1 MESEYSP
8 IFITRYLINKEKI
21 YNKENYLT
29 IIMRNSIFERL
40 ITKYIFQQTSKEFN
54 LNPFL
59 INIQKNNNELEKFKE
74 NLNLLIKYFKEE
86 NPLQIFSEISE
97 EILNLLKES
106 NLNDINFDKY
116 LLNIE
121 FLLSSHFENNFY
133 EKQIE
138 NKMNE
143 NFFDLMY
150 LQKGITNFNYSIESL
165 TTICKFLKVF
175 EIQNLSTRIE
185 NEFPLI
191 KNLFCT
197 EKIYYFYCDKLEREK
212 NNSGNLV
219 QYLISNLIS
228 KFEILKNSKV
238 NNIQIENYI
247 LINLF
252 FINKIIQNYSFYF
265 HKQPELLN
273 IFHSLK
279 IFKNFPIPI
288 SNFTNNILENIINEI
303 SFQGI
308 TILNKIR
315 EVFFIDFLDKNVKNF
330 DTKYFNSAILVYD
343 FKWEKKHLNNENV
356 ENFEVFNIVK
366 FINRLCKKEKNNKYN
381 NFNLREFMMKI
392 FNTIL
397 FNSNKNFSDEN
408 FQKIFLNFYP
418 NYKNNNN
425 NNLEE
430 ENSNIKN
437 SLDKILKIID
447 VGFDKNIN
455 DFMNEI
461 NIIAE
466 KLINLDI
473 KNFEFNENE
482 NILETKDF
490 LPITNF
496 RNYLKPN
503 YNLIKKI
510 YKISENNI
518 NENFNLDIFDLYI
531 KNFQFIIMNY
541 FPYLINE
548 NEDELIEKN
557 LESLREN
564 FYINYKINIVLFEQN
579 GTFNNFIE
587 NLDKNIFYNND
598 KISEEDY
605 DSFWKY
611 FVKNKKEVKPKFLL
625 HIVPIYENS
634 NQNPFKF
641 LTDKDK
647 YENCINYLS
656 EFIAS
661 NDFIYKNI
669 VFMPFASNSDKS
681 FINFIPNCQNSS
693 DNIMEFPTL
702 DCMYSFLKKPLDYYI
717 SDSNGIFNLDLY
729 EINIEI
735 CIENKKKE
743 KIIKNS
749 RKIFWK
755 NLEFLCLENNNIYQG
770 NIKLIMFCV
779 DCLGLEFHEKKIIL
793 ELNDKFNIK
802 IFNLFFKK
810 NVPFNYNNPSNNG
823 WLEVFLND
831 KYIIEEVDKIC
842 NYSSFI
848 KNNIEGKY
856 YEEFNVPQMDLE
868 TFFKNFKVKKLIL
881 EFNEKNDFDVSLKI
895 DDLYDFDFKSL
906 IPKIKKGEKLNVVFN
921 VNACYV
927 DNNNFNKNN
936 FNNNDEEFDDS
947 EMEKISI
954 PIATFQTI

>member
-8 IFITRYLINKEKI
+8 IFITRYLINREKI
-21 YNKENYLT
+21 YNKDSYLT

-59 INIQKNNNELEKFKE
+59 INIQKNNIELEKFKE

-106 NLNDINFDKY
+106 NLNEINFDKY

-330 DTKYFNSAILVYD
+330 ETKYFNSAILVYD
-343 FKWEKKHLNNENV
+343 FEWEKKHFNNENV

-366 FINRLCKKEKNNKYN
+366 FINRICKKEKNNKYN

-425 NNLEE
+425 NNFEE

-557 LESLREN
+557 LENLREN

-587 NLDKNIFYNND
+587 NLDKNIFNNND
-598 KISEEDY
+598 KISNEDF

-625 HIVPIYENS
+625 HIVPIYENC

-641 LTDKDK
+641 LTEKDK

-669 VFMPFASNSDKS
+669 VFIPFASNCDKN
-681 FINFIPNCQNSS
+681 FINFIPNCQNISN
-693 DNIMEFPTL
+693 DIMEFPTL

-735 CIENKKKE
+735 SIENKKKE
-743 KIIKNS
+743 KITKNS

-793 ELNDKFNIK
+793 ELNEKFNIK

-831 KYIIEEVDKIC
+831 KFIKEEVDKIC

-881 EFNEKNDFDVSLKI
+881 EFNEKTDFDVSLKI

-927 DNNNFNKNN
+927 DNNNSFNKNN
-936 FNNNDEEFDDS
+936 NNDDEFDDS

>member
-1 MESEYSP
+1 MEGEYSP

-21 YNKENYLT
+21 YNKDNYLT

-40 ITKYIFQQTSKEFN
+40 ITKYIFQRTSKEFN

-59 INIQKNNNELEKFKE
+59 INIQKNNVELEKFKE

-330 DTKYFNSAILVYD
+330 ETKYFNSAILVYD
-343 FKWEKKHLNNENV
+343 FEWEKKHFNNENI
-356 ENFEVFNIVK
+356 ENFEVFNIIK
-366 FINRLCKKEKNNKYN
+366 FINRICKKEKNNKYN

-425 NNLEE
+425 NNFEE

-557 LESLREN
+557 LENLREN

-587 NLDKNIFYNND
+587 NLDKNIFNNND
-598 KISEEDY
+598 KISNEDF

-625 HIVPIYENS
+625 HIVPIYENC

-641 LTDKDK
+641 LTEKDK

-669 VFMPFASNSDKS
+669 VFIPFASNCDKN
-681 FINFIPNCQNSS
+681 FINFIPNCQNISN
-693 DNIMEFPTL
+693 DIMEFPTL

-735 CIENKKKE
+735 SIENKKKE

-793 ELNDKFNIK
+793 ELNEKFNIK

-831 KYIIEEVDKIC
+831 KFIKEEVDKIC

-881 EFNEKNDFDVSLKI
+881 EFNEKTDFDVSLKI

-927 DNNNFNKNN
+927 DNNNNFNKNN
-936 FNNNDEEFDDS
+936 NNDDEFDDS

>member
-1 MESEYSP
+1 MEGEYSP

-59 INIQKNNNELEKFKE
+59 INIQKNNIELEKFKE

-330 DTKYFNSAILVYD
+330 ETKYFNSAILVYD
-343 FKWEKKHLNNENV
+343 FEWEKKHFNNENV
-356 ENFEVFNIVK
+356 ENFEVFNIIK
-366 FINRLCKKEKNNKYN
+366 FINRICKKEKNNKYN

-425 NNLEE
+425 NNFEE

-518 NENFNLDIFDLYI
+518 NENYNLDIFDLYI

-557 LESLREN
+557 LENLREN

-625 HIVPIYENS
+625 HIVPIYENC

-641 LTDKDK
+641 LTEKDK

-669 VFMPFASNSDKS
+669 VFIPFASNCDKN
-681 FINFIPNCQNSS
+681 FINFIPNCQNISN
-693 DNIMEFPTL
+693 DIMEFPTL

-793 ELNDKFNIK
+793 ELNEKFNIK

-831 KYIIEEVDKIC
+831 KFIKEEVDKIC

-927 DNNNFNKNN
+927 DNNNNFNKNN
-936 FNNNDEEFDDS
+936 NNDDEFDDS

>member
-1 MESEYSP
+1 MIQYNL
-8 IFITRYLINKEKI
+8 FIYVK
-21 YNKENYLT
+21 
-29 IIMRNSIFERL
+29 
-40 ITKYIFQQTSKEFN
+40 
-54 LNPFL
+54 
-59 INIQKNNNELEKFKE
+59 KFKE
-74 NLNLLIKYFKEE
+74 NLNLLIKYFKEQ

-106 NLNDINFDKY
+106 NLNDITFDKY

-330 DTKYFNSAILVYD
+330 ETKYFNSAILVYD
-343 FKWEKKHLNNENV
+343 FEWEKKHFNNENI

-366 FINRLCKKEKNNKYN
+366 FINRICKKEKNNKYN

-392 FNTIL
+392 FNMIL

-425 NNLEE
+425 NNFEE

-466 KLINLDI
+466 KLINLDTQ
-473 KNFEFNENE
+473 NFEFNENE

-557 LESLREN
+557 LENLREN

-587 NLDKNIFYNND
+587 NLDKNIFNNND
-598 KISEEDY
+598 KISNEDF

-625 HIVPIYENS
+625 HIVPIYENC

-641 LTDKDK
+641 LTEKDK

-669 VFMPFASNSDKS
+669 VFIPFASNCDKN
-681 FINFIPNCQNSS
+681 FINFIPNCQNISN
-693 DNIMEFPTL
+693 DIMEFPTL

-735 CIENKKKE
+735 SIENKKKE

-793 ELNDKFNIK
+793 ELNEKFNIK

-831 KYIIEEVDKIC
+831 KFIKEEVDKIC

-881 EFNEKNDFDVSLKI
+881 EFNEKTDFDVSLKI

-927 DNNNFNKNN
+927 DNNNNFNKNN
-936 FNNNDEEFDDS
+936 NNDDEFDDS
-947 EMEKISI
+947 ELEKISI

>member
-8 IFITRYLINKEKI
+8 IFITRYLINREKI
-21 YNKENYLT
+21 YNKDSYLT

-59 INIQKNNNELEKFKE
+59 INIQKNNVELEKFKE

-330 DTKYFNSAILVYD
+330 ETKYFNSAILVYD
-343 FKWEKKHLNNENV
+343 FEWEKKHFNNENI
-356 ENFEVFNIVK
+356 ENFEVFNIIK
-366 FINRLCKKEKNNKYN
+366 FINRICKKEKNNKYN

-425 NNLEE
+425 NNFEE

-557 LESLREN
+557 LENLREN

-587 NLDKNIFYNND
+587 NLDKNIFNNND
-598 KISEEDY
+598 KISNEDF

-625 HIVPIYENS
+625 HIVPIYENC

-641 LTDKDK
+641 LTEKDK

-669 VFMPFASNSDKS
+669 VFIPFASNCDKN
-681 FINFIPNCQNSS
+681 FINFIPNCQNISN
-693 DNIMEFPTL
+693 DIMEFPTL

-735 CIENKKKE
+735 SIENKKKE
-743 KIIKNS
+743 KITKNS

-793 ELNDKFNIK
+793 ELNEKFNIK

-831 KYIIEEVDKIC
+831 KFIKEEVDKIC

-881 EFNEKNDFDVSLKI
+881 EFNEKTDFDVSLKI

-927 DNNNFNKNN
+927 DNNNNFNKNN
-936 FNNNDEEFDDS
+936 NNDDEFDDS

>member
-1 MESEYSP
+1 MEGEYSP

-21 YNKENYLT
+21 YNKDNYLT

-40 ITKYIFQQTSKEFN
+40 ITKYIFQRTSKEFN

-59 INIQKNNNELEKFKE
+59 INIQKNNIELEKFKE

-197 EKIYYFYCDKLEREK
+197 EKIYYFFCDKLEREK

-330 DTKYFNSAILVYD
+330 ETKYFNSAILVYD
-343 FKWEKKHLNNENV
+343 FEWEKKHFNNENI
-356 ENFEVFNIVK
+356 ENFEVFNIIK
-366 FINRLCKKEKNNKYN
+366 FINRICKKEKNNKYN

-425 NNLEE
+425 NNFEE

-473 KNFEFNENE
+473 QNFEFNENE

-518 NENFNLDIFDLYI
+518 NENYNLDIFDLYI

-557 LESLREN
+557 LENLREN

-587 NLDKNIFYNND
+587 NLDKNIFNNND
-598 KISEEDY
+598 KISNEDF

-625 HIVPIYENS
+625 HIVPIYENC

-641 LTDKDK
+641 LTEKDK

-669 VFMPFASNSDKS
+669 VFIPFASNCDKN
-681 FINFIPNCQNSS
+681 FINFIPNCQNISN
-693 DNIMEFPTL
+693 DIMEFPTL

-735 CIENKKKE
+735 SIENKKKE
-743 KIIKNS
+743 KITKNS

-793 ELNDKFNIK
+793 ELNEKFNIK

-831 KYIIEEVDKIC
+831 KFIKEEVDKIC

-881 EFNEKNDFDVSLKI
+881 EFNEKTDFDVSLKI

-927 DNNNFNKNN
+927 DNNNSFNKNN
-936 FNNNDEEFDDS
+936 NNDDEFDDS

>member
-1 MESEYSP
+1 MEGEYSP

-21 YNKENYLT
+21 YNKDNYLT

-59 INIQKNNNELEKFKE
+59 INIQKNNIELEKFKE

-330 DTKYFNSAILVYD
+330 ETKYFNSAILVYD
-343 FKWEKKHLNNENV
+343 FEWEKKHFNNENV
-356 ENFEVFNIVK
+356 ENFEVFNIIK
-366 FINRLCKKEKNNKYN
+366 FINRICKKEKNNKYN

-425 NNLEE
+425 NNFEE

-557 LESLREN
+557 LENLREN

-587 NLDKNIFYNND
+587 NLDKNIFNNND
-598 KISEEDY
+598 KISNEDF

-625 HIVPIYENS
+625 HIVPIYENC

-641 LTDKDK
+641 LTEKDK

-669 VFMPFASNSDKS
+669 VFIPFASNCDKN
-681 FINFIPNCQNSS
+681 FINFIPNCQNISN
-693 DNIMEFPTL
+693 DIMEFPTL

-793 ELNDKFNIK
+793 ELNEKFNIK

-831 KYIIEEVDKIC
+831 KFIKEEVDKIC

-927 DNNNFNKNN
+927 DNNNNFNKNN
-936 FNNNDEEFDDS
+936 NNDDEFDDS

>member
-8 IFITRYLINKEKI
+8 IFITRYLINREKI
-21 YNKENYLT
+21 YNKDSYLT

-59 INIQKNNNELEKFKE
+59 INIQKNNIELEKFKE

-106 NLNDINFDKY
+106 NLNEINFDKY

-330 DTKYFNSAILVYD
+330 ETKYFNSAILVYD
-343 FKWEKKHLNNENV
+343 FEWEKKHFNNENV
-356 ENFEVFNIVK
+356 ENFEVFNIIK
-366 FINRLCKKEKNNKYN
+366 FINRICKKEKNNKYN

-425 NNLEE
+425 NNFEE

-557 LESLREN
+557 LENLREN

-587 NLDKNIFYNND
+587 NLDKNIFNNND
-598 KISEEDY
+598 KISNEDF

-625 HIVPIYENS
+625 HIVPIYENC

-641 LTDKDK
+641 LTEKDK

-669 VFMPFASNSDKS
+669 VFIPFASNCDKN
-681 FINFIPNCQNSS
+681 FINFIPNCQNISN
-693 DNIMEFPTL
+693 DIMEFPTL

-735 CIENKKKE
+735 SIENKKKE
-743 KIIKNS
+743 KITKNS

-793 ELNDKFNIK
+793 ELNEKFNIK

-831 KYIIEEVDKIC
+831 KFIKEEVDKIC

-881 EFNEKNDFDVSLKI
+881 EFNEKTDFDVSLKI

-927 DNNNFNKNN
+927 DNNNSFNKNN
-936 FNNNDEEFDDS
+936 NNDDEFDDS

>member
-1 MESEYSP
+1 MEGEYSP

-21 YNKENYLT
+21 YNKDNYLT

-40 ITKYIFQQTSKEFN
+40 ITKYIFQRTSKEFN

-59 INIQKNNNELEKFKE
+59 INIQKNNIELEKFKE

-106 NLNDINFDKY
+106 NLNEINFDKY

-330 DTKYFNSAILVYD
+330 ETKYFNSAILVYD
-343 FKWEKKHLNNENV
+343 FEWEKKHFNNENV
-356 ENFEVFNIVK
+356 ENFEVFNIIK
-366 FINRLCKKEKNNKYN
+366 FINRICKKEKNNKYN

-425 NNLEE
+425 NNFEE

-557 LESLREN
+557 LENLREN

-587 NLDKNIFYNND
+587 NLDKNIFNNND
-598 KISEEDY
+598 KISNEDF

-625 HIVPIYENS
+625 HIVPIYENC

-641 LTDKDK
+641 LT
-647 YENCINYLS
+647 
-656 EFIAS
+656 
-661 NDFIYKNI
+661 
-669 VFMPFASNSDKS
+669 
-681 FINFIPNCQNSS
+681 
-693 DNIMEFPTL
+693 
-702 DCMYSFLKKPLDYYI
+702 
-717 SDSNGIFNLDLY
+717 
-729 EINIEI
+729 
-735 CIENKKKE
+735 
-743 KIIKNS
+743 
-749 RKIFWK
+749 
-755 NLEFLCLENNNIYQG
+755 
-770 NIKLIMFCV
+770 
-779 DCLGLEFHEKKIIL
+779 KKI
-793 ELNDKFNIK
+793 NMK
-802 IFNLFFKK
+802 I
-810 NVPFNYNNPSNNG
+810 V
-823 WLEVFLND
+823 
-831 KYIIEEVDKIC
+831 
-842 NYSSFI
+842 
-848 KNNIEGKY
+848 
-856 YEEFNVPQMDLE
+856 
-868 TFFKNFKVKKLIL
+868 
-881 EFNEKNDFDVSLKI
+881 
-895 DDLYDFDFKSL
+895 
-906 IPKIKKGEKLNVVFN
+906 
-921 VNACYV
+921 
-927 DNNNFNKNN
+927 
-936 FNNNDEEFDDS
+936 
-947 EMEKISI
+947 
-954 PIATFQTI
+954 

>member
-1 MESEYSP
+1 MEGEYSP

-21 YNKENYLT
+21 YNKDNYLT

-40 ITKYIFQQTSKEFN
+40 ITKYIFQRTSKEFN

-59 INIQKNNNELEKFKE
+59 INIQKNNIELEKFKE

-197 EKIYYFYCDKLEREK
+197 EKIYYFFCDKLEREK

-330 DTKYFNSAILVYD
+330 ETKYFNSAILVYD
-343 FKWEKKHLNNENV
+343 FEWEKKHFNNENI

-366 FINRLCKKEKNNKYN
+366 FINRICKKEKNNKYN

-425 NNLEE
+425 NNFEE

-557 LESLREN
+557 LENLREN

-587 NLDKNIFYNND
+587 NLDKNIFNNND
-598 KISEEDY
+598 KISNEDF

-625 HIVPIYENS
+625 HIVPIYENC

-641 LTDKDK
+641 LTEKDK

-669 VFMPFASNSDKS
+669 VFIPFVSNCDKN
-681 FINFIPNCQNSS
+681 FINFIPNCQNISN
-693 DNIMEFPTL
+693 DIMEFPTL

-735 CIENKKKE
+735 SIENKKKE
-743 KIIKNS
+743 KITKKS

-793 ELNDKFNIK
+793 ELNEKFNIK

-831 KYIIEEVDKIC
+831 KFIKEEVDKIC

-921 VNACYV
+921 INACYV
-927 DNNNFNKNN
+927 DNNNNFNKNN
-936 FNNNDEEFDDS
+936 NNDDEFDDS

>member
-1 MESEYSP
+1 M
-8 IFITRYLINKEKI
+8 
-21 YNKENYLT
+21 
-29 IIMRNSIFERL
+29 
-40 ITKYIFQQTSKEFN
+40 
-54 LNPFL
+54 
-59 INIQKNNNELEKFKE
+59 
-74 NLNLLIKYFKEE
+74 
-86 NPLQIFSEISE
+86 
-97 EILNLLKES
+97 NLLKES

-252 FINKIIQNYSFYF
+252 FINKIIQDYSFYF

-343 FKWEKKHLNNENV
+343 FEWEKKHLNNENV

-510 YKISENNI
+510 YKLSENNI

-625 HIVPIYENS
+625 HIVPIYENC

-641 LTDKDK
+641 LTEKDK

-669 VFMPFASNSDKS
+669 VFIPFASNCDKN
-681 FINFIPNCQNSS
+681 FINFIPNCQNISN
-693 DNIMEFPTL
+693 DIMEFPTL

-735 CIENKKKE
+735 SIENKKKE
-743 KIIKNS
+743 KITKKS

-793 ELNDKFNIK
+793 ELNEKFNIK

-831 KYIIEEVDKIC
+831 KFIKEEVDKIC

>member
-1 MESEYSP
+1 
-8 IFITRYLINKEKI
+8 
-21 YNKENYLT
+21 
-29 IIMRNSIFERL
+29 
-40 ITKYIFQQTSKEFN
+40 
-54 LNPFL
+54 
-59 INIQKNNNELEKFKE
+59 
-74 NLNLLIKYFKEE
+74 
-86 NPLQIFSEISE
+86 
-97 EILNLLKES
+97 
-106 NLNDINFDKY
+106 
-116 LLNIE
+116 
-121 FLLSSHFENNFY
+121 
-133 EKQIE
+133 
-138 NKMNE
+138 
-143 NFFDLMY
+143 
-150 LQKGITNFNYSIESL
+150 
-165 TTICKFLKVF
+165 
-175 EIQNLSTRIE
+175 
-185 NEFPLI
+185 
-191 KNLFCT
+191 
-197 EKIYYFYCDKLEREK
+197 
-212 NNSGNLV
+212 
-219 QYLISNLIS
+219 
-228 KFEILKNSKV
+228 
-238 NNIQIENYI
+238 
-247 LINLF
+247 
-252 FINKIIQNYSFYF
+252 
-265 HKQPELLN
+265 
-273 IFHSLK
+273 
-279 IFKNFPIPI
+279 
-288 SNFTNNILENIINEI
+288 
-303 SFQGI
+303 
-308 TILNKIR
+308 
-315 EVFFIDFLDKNVKNF
+315 
-330 DTKYFNSAILVYD
+330 
-343 FKWEKKHLNNENV
+343 
-356 ENFEVFNIVK
+356 
-366 FINRLCKKEKNNKYN
+366 
-381 NFNLREFMMKI
+381 
-392 FNTIL
+392 
-397 FNSNKNFSDEN
+397 
-408 FQKIFLNFYP
+408 
-418 NYKNNNN
+418 
-425 NNLEE
+425 
-430 ENSNIKN
+430 
-437 SLDKILKIID
+437 
-447 VGFDKNIN
+447 
-455 DFMNEI
+455 MNEI

-473 KNFEFNENE
+473 QNFEFNENE

-518 NENFNLDIFDLYI
+518 DIFDLYI
-531 KNFQFIIMNY
+531 KNFKFIIMNY
-541 FPYLINE
+541 FPYLIKE

-557 LESLREN
+557 LENLREN

-579 GTFNNFIE
+579 GTFNNLIE
-587 NLDKNIFYNND
+587 NLDKNIFNNND
-598 KISEEDY
+598 KISNEDF

-669 VFMPFASNSDKS
+669 IFIPFASNCDK
-681 FINFIPNCQNSS
+681 
-693 DNIMEFPTL
+693 NIMEFPTL

-848 KNNIEGKY
+848 KNSIEGKY
-856 YEEFNVPQMDLE
+856 YEEFNLPQMDLE